1 MSTVPRVTSPAEALL
16 RDLAATPVRHAL
28 LHGWD
33 RLDELADLDLAVQP
47 ADMAL
52 FRRFIAVWRTYR
64 CVQIFRY
71 EARSWGF
78 VLADWTQT
86 PPPTLVVDASSDYRC
101 GGRIFLSS
109 EDLLRGRKKIDGVW
123 VAAPEVE
130 LGFLLL
136 KKLYEKDEPIPGPQR
151 VRMQR
156 LVREAGEEGRRMC
169 RRLFGAHWGQELWER
184 VRAGRWE
191 QVEQDRALLRR
202 SCRRAALNTAPWW
215 WAGEGPRVA
224 ERWFR
229 PTGLLLAVLGPDG
242 AGKATLA
249 QKIVEDAG
257 PVFRRVARVH
267 FRPRRLHPGDPEA
280 SSRPHATPSYGFLRS
295 LAKLVLYLADWWLG
309 YLADIRPA
317 LARSTLV
324 VCDRA
329 YHDILVDPLRYRY
342 GGPAWLA
349 RALGRFVPK
358 PDLVLILD
366 VPAEELVTRKRELPV
381 TEAARQRIAYLSLAQ
396 WLPSAL
402 VVDGLGSLDEVY
414 MRAWRAV
421 LERLYERNLTLLG
434 MRHG

>member
-1 MSTVPRVTSPAEALL
+1 
-16 RDLAATPVRHAL
+16 
-28 LHGWD
+28 
-33 RLDELADLDLAVQP
+33 
-47 ADMAL
+47 
-52 FRRFIAVWRTYR
+52 
-64 CVQIFRY
+64 
-71 EARSWGF
+71 
-78 VLADWTQT
+78 
-86 PPPTLVVDASSDYRC
+86 
-101 GGRIFLSS
+101 
-109 EDLLRGRKKIDGVW
+109 
-123 VAAPEVE
+123 
-130 LGFLLL
+130 
-136 KKLYEKDEPIPGPQR
+136 
-151 VRMQR
+151 
-156 LVREAGEEGRRMC
+156 MC

-342 GGPAWLA
+342 GGTRVAGPRSWAVRAEAGPRADPGRARRGAGHTQA
-349 RALGRFVPK
+349 RATRHRSSATAHRLPQSGPMAPIGTGGRR
-358 PDLVLILD
+358 
-366 VPAEELVTRKRELPV
+366 AGLPRRGV
-381 TEAARQRIAYLSLAQ
+381 HASLACG
-396 WLPSAL
+396 P
-402 VVDGLGSLDEVY
+402 
-414 MRAWRAV
+414 RAAIRA
-421 LERLYERNLTLLG
+421 
-434 MRHG
+434 